1 MYKPRAKNT
10 VRYYLLLAFA
20 LLFLFFSND
29 FGLIDVQKTAI
40 VMAVGI
46 DREADSFIVT
56 SQIAIPQSST
66 QGKATEAVQI
76 VSRGKTVGEALEEI
90 NAKTGWYPKLVFCD
104 LIILGETT
112 VQHNVFDALDFFL
125 RDEYMSD
132 NCLVATCN
140 GSAKALLNTS
150 ALVDPSGSVAMRKV
164 LSPHAERVG
173 TVLPI
178 TLREFAIGYFSDSQS
193 GFLPILQAQPT
204 QENKGEKDG
213 NAQKQQQS
221 KQENSSSTAEGS
233 QNTQKQSEKPLFSA
247 RETALF
253 VGGKQVEKL
262 NKDETFALAVLLNKL
277 RLASYSVPLGEKSC
291 ALTIKQ
297 NSPKISLKADEA
309 DQPKLSLHVTL
320 TAGVMDLS
328 AAQSITEISDA
339 GKPVAGSFSLAEQ
352 KLALEIQNT
361 FQKTQACGCD
371 VFGVRERWIKHQSR
385 RLQAAAPNVL
395 KNTTLD
401 VKVTFRNIR

>member
-1 MYKPRAKNT
+1 MYTPRVKNT

-46 DREADSFIVT
+46 DREADAFIVT
-56 SQIAIPQSST
+56 SQIAVPQAST

-104 LIILGETT
+104 LIILGETA
-112 VQHNVFDALDFFL
+112 VQNNVFDALDFFL

-132 NCLVATCN
+132 NCLVATCK
-140 GSAKALLNTS
+140 GSANELLNTS

-164 LSPHAERVG
+164 LSSHAKRVG

-178 TLREFAIGYFSDSQS
+178 TLREFAIGYFSDSKS
-193 GFLPILQAQPT
+193 GLLPILQAQPT
-204 QENKGEKDG
+204 EENKGKTQ
-213 NAQKQQQS
+213 NANNQNGQQNGQQGSPQK
-221 KQENSSSTAEGS
+221 E
-233 QNTQKQSEKPLFSA
+233 KQSEKPLFSA

-253 VGGKQVEKL
+253 VGGKQVETL

-277 RLASYSVPLGEKSC
+277 RLASYSVPLDDKTC
-291 ALTIKQ
+291 TLTIKQ
-297 NSPKISLKADEA
+297 NSPKISLKTGERNT
-309 DQPKLSLHVTL
+309 PELSLHVTL
-320 TAGVMDLS
+320 TAGIMDLS
-328 AAQSITEISDA
+328 TAQSITEISDA
-339 GKPVAGSFSLAEQ
+339 GKPIAGSFSTAEQ
-352 KLALEIQNT
+352 KLALEIQKT
-361 FQKTQACGCD
+361 FLKTQACGCD
-371 VFGVRERWIKHQSR
+371 VFGVRERWIKHQKRS
-385 RLQAAAPNVL
+385 LHALAPAAL
-395 KNTTLD
+395 ENTRLD